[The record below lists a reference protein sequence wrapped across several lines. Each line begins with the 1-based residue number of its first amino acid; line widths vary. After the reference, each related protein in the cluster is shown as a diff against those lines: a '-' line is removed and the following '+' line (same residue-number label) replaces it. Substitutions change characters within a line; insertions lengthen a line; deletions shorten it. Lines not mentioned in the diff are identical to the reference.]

1 MEFTLKIVLSA
12 DKDLLTAI
20 QNLAGVVVTGSAA
33 PDAAVSSMNG
43 EQQKEKRT
51 RKRAED
57 TGAAQEKTPVEKTDT
72 AAEEKEPAAGEIKT
86 EHTMES
92 LRAIAVP
99 KSRAGKKDEIKA
111 KLAEMGYPDG
121 LATLQPKDFDAF
133 HTFITNL

>member
-20 QNLAGVVVTGSAA
+20 QNLAGVTVTGSAA
-33 PDAAVSSMNG
+33 PDAAVISMNG
-43 EQQKEKRT
+43 EQKEKRT
-51 RKRAED
+51 RKKADD
-57 TGAAQEKTPVEKTDT
+57 TGAAQEKTPVEKTD
-72 AAEEKEPAAGEIKT
+72 AATEEKEPAAGEVKT
-86 EHTMES
+86 EHTIES

-133 HTFITNL
+133 HTFITQL